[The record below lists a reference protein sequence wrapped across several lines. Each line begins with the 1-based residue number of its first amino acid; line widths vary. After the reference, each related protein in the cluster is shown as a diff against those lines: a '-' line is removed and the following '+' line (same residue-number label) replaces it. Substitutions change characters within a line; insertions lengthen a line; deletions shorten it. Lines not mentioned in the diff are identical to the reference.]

1 MLNPAVISI
10 DLLKQIDKHYRNTI
24 YKHYRTPLLG
34 YTPEAVVVFAVTL
47 YNYILWPAGLVSKTT
62 QEDYIIYFTK
72 IYREAIGTITPAL
85 QGFIGRLE
93 VIVSEPQYSEAEA
106 EPQSITEY
114 INYFKTGTDTE
125 DGYNTRHFPEL
136 HDFFYSVIS
145 PLRTYPYVNDRRI
158 NDIKHEA
165 DILQRH
171 HSERLAIFIRQEL
184 YTLSDQLRDLK
195 EMPTDTSRKNGSQSF
210 KGYGLP
216 PDVEVIIE
224 QFLAEVNAKAEVEA
238 EARLKQIEANAKAEE
253 RIKQLEAQAREAQ
266 QEPKSLTPEEY
277 LDALLSRIEA
287 EFGGLAVEY
296 HGLHNNS
303 PYSRLDEMSAYV
315 LGAKYAQAENLDLD
329 EVLSQQAQA
338 QAAILNFANLRPV
351 LSACLQTYLYKLS
364 AENILPTSHG
374 VIKGILEATK
384 PYIPQIINLSYVE
397 CKDYAKAIY
406 DKILAHTHGFATALP
421 LPNLSPL
428 TAEALTTAPK
438 VEYVPTGIIL
448 PFDGTTHLSR
458 IINDLQADVITANTE
473 VLSETPDPSTLT
485 PVIDSTLKEVACLLI
500 GRASTPYLLEG
511 NLVIHDETANKY
523 YKIVPKIG
531 SDNYAAYGFRVCNYW
546 NLYSRIY
553 RQQEL
558 LKTSDKYKEYYT
570 EAYPNDQDY
579 HIDVE
584 LDPFGTNIDISK
596 GKSDI
601 DELLGHIKYEPLPQ
615 GDPQRR
621 RETIEKLA
629 EWDKVLTERINDI
642 FDDPYYNKT
651 HAKALVEYRQE
662 IKSIRYFYPY
672 IVFISAH
679 KLAAYTYYPQEYSD
693 LIIRKP
699 LDPVTGKPVIY
710 HVHHVGGKGS
720 EHDNRKE
727 NLRIIPK
734 QLNDEL
740 RHTSRP
746 VIYQDTRYNT
756 LKAYCSD
763 TKAGSYAAL
772 SQSIS
777 SLTSGDQVSFKSRL
791 YTIDPETGDI
801 LASDDPQATRYVY
814 NGFVYEDLKAFTDA
828 QRLGRKSYD
837 AIQKGIIRAKKAGK
851 TEYKHKHYKFYLGDS
866 NIIEITST

>member
-1 MLNPAVISI
+1 MLTPAVISV

-34 YTPEAVVVFAVTL
+34 YTPEAVVMFAVTL

-62 QEDYIIYFTK
+62 QEDYITYFTK
-72 IYREAIGTITPAL
+72 MYREAIGTITPAL

-158 NDIKHEA
+158 NDIKREA

-210 KGYGLP
+210 KRYGLP

-238 EARLKQIEANAKAEE
+238 EARLKQIEANAKADE
-253 RIKQLEAQAREAQ
+253 RIKELEAQAREAQ

-277 LDALLSRIEA
+277 LDALLIRIEA
-287 EFGGLAVEY
+287 EFGGLAVKY
-296 HGLHNNS
+296 HGLHNNT
-303 PYSRLDEMSAYV
+303 PETRLDEMFAYV
-315 LGAKYAQAENLDLD
+315 LGGKYAQAKGLDLST
-329 EVLSQQAQA
+329 VLSQQAQA
-338 QAAILNFANLRPV
+338 QAAILNFDNLRPV
-351 LSACLQTYLYKLS
+351 LSACLQIYLYNLS

-374 VIKGILEATK
+374 VVQGILEATK
-384 PYIPQIINLSYVE
+384 PYIQQITNLSYVE
-397 CKDYAKAIY
+397 CKDYAEALY
-406 DKILAHTHGFATALP
+406 SKILANTHGFATALQ
-421 LPNLSPL
+421 LPEVAPL
-428 TAEALTTAPK
+428 TAGDIGTVPK
-438 VEYVPTGIIL
+438 VKHIPTGIIL
-448 PFDGTTHLSR
+448 PFDLTTHLSR

-473 VLSETPDPSTLT
+473 VLSETPDISTLT
-485 PVIDSTLKEVACLLI
+485 PVNNSTLKEVACLLI

-511 NLVIHDETANKY
+511 CLVIHDETADKY
-523 YKIVPKIG
+523 YKVTPTIG
-531 SDNYAAYGFRVCNYW
+531 NDNYAAYGFRVYNYW
-546 NLYSRIY
+546 NLYRRIY

-558 LKTSDKYKEYYT
+558 LKTSVKYKEYY
-570 EAYPNDQDY
+570 ADPNSFDCSSNS
-579 HIDVE
+579 E
-584 LDPFGTNIDISK
+584 LDPFSTDTPKNQIA
-596 GKSDI
+596 DI
-601 DELLGHIKYEPLPQ
+601 DELLGHLKFEPLPQ

-621 RETIEKLA
+621 RELIEKLA

-642 FDDPYYNKT
+642 FDDPHYNRT
-651 HAKALVEYRQE
+651 HAKAQAEYRKN
-662 IKSIRYFYPY
+662 IKPIQYFYPN

-699 LDPVTGKPVIY
+699 LDPETGKPMTY
-710 HVHHVGGKGS
+710 HIHHVGGKGS
-720 EHDNRKE
+720 ENDNRRE
-727 NLRIIPK
+727 NLRIITK

-740 RHTSRP
+740 RYTSRP
-746 VIYQDTRYNT
+746 VIYRDTRYNT
-756 LKAYCSD
+756 LKSYCAA
-763 TKAGSYAAL
+763 TKAGSLPAL
-772 SQSIS
+772 SQATAN
-777 SLTSGDQVSFKSRL
+777 LTIGDQIIFKSRL

-801 LASDDPQATRYVY
+801 LASDDPQATRYTY
-814 NGFVYEDLKAFTDA
+814 NGTVYDDLSSFTKAH
-828 QRLGRKSYD
+828 RLSYD
-837 AIQKGIIRAKKAGK
+837 AIQKGIKRAKDAGK
-851 TEYKHKHYKFYLGDS
+851 TEYKHKRFRFYLDD
-866 NIIEITST
+866 NIITIKSI

>member
-1 MLNPAVISI
+1 MLTPAVLSV
-10 DLLKQIDKHYRNTI
+10 DLLRQIDKHYRNTI

-34 YTPEAVVVFAVTL
+34 YTPEAVVMFAVTL

-62 QEDYIIYFTK
+62 QEDYITYFTK

-145 PLRTYPYVNDRRI
+145 PLRAYPYVNDRRI
-158 NDIKHEA
+158 NDIKHAA

-224 QFLAEVNAKAEVEA
+224 QFLAEVNAKAAVEA

-287 EFGGLAVEY
+287 EFDGLAVKY
-296 HGLHNNS
+296 HGLHSNS
-303 PYSRLDEMSAYV
+303 PYSRLDEMFAYV
-315 LGAKYAQAENLDLD
+315 LGAKYAQAESLDPD
-329 EVLSQQAQA
+329 KVLAQQTQAQS
-338 QAAILNFANLRPV
+338 AILNFDNLRPV

-374 VIKGILEATK
+374 VVKGILEATK
-384 PYIPQIINLSYVE
+384 PYIPQITNLSYVE

-421 LPNLSPL
+421 LPDVNPLS
-428 TAEALTTAPK
+428 AEEIASILSKA
-438 VEYVPTGIIL
+438 IL
-448 PFDGTTHLSR
+448 PFDLSAPLSKA
-458 IINDLQADVITANTE
+458 IDDLRADVVTAFTE
-473 VLSETPDPSTLT
+473 VLSVSPDLSTLT
-485 PVIDSTLKEVACLLI
+485 PVNDNTIKKAAYLLI
-500 GRASTPYLLEG
+500 GRASDPYLLDGE
-511 NLVIHDETANKY
+511 LVIHDVTADKFH
-523 YKIVPKIG
+523 KVIPIIG
-531 SDNYAAYGFRVCNYW
+531 VDNYATYGFRVYNYR
-546 NLYSRIY
+546 NLHERIY
-553 RQQEL
+553 QE
-558 LKTSDKYKEYYT
+558 
-570 EAYPNDQDY
+570 
-579 HIDVE
+579 HRIM
-584 LDPFGTNIDISK
+584 GISK
-596 GKSDI
+596 DD
-601 DELLGHIKYEPLPQ
+601 DEFIEYEELPV
-615 GDPQRR
+615 GNPEARR
-621 RETIEKLA
+621 KLIESLA
-629 EWDKVLTERINDI
+629 ERDKEFLNLLTPLFADEVFVEESAR
-642 FDDPYYNKT
+642 
-651 HAKALVEYRQE
+651 AKAGYF
-662 IKSIRYFYPY
+662 KSVKYISFYSPV
-672 IVFISAH
+672 IFISAH

-699 LDPVTGKPVIY
+699 LDPETGKPMAY
-710 HVHHVGGKGS
+710 HIHHVAGKGS
-720 EHDNRKE
+720 EHDNRRE
-727 NLRIIPK
+727 NLRIITK

-746 VIYQDTRYNT
+746 VIYRDTRYNT
-756 LKAYCSD
+756 LKSYCAA
-763 TKAGSYAAL
+763 TKAGNYSAL

-814 NGFVYEDLKAFTDA
+814 NGIEYEDLKAFTDA

-851 TEYKHKHYKFYLGDS
+851 TEYKHKRYKFYLGDS

>member
-1 MLNPAVISI
+1 MPKPTTSEN
-10 DLLKQIDKHYRNTI
+10 NT
-24 YKHYRTPLLG
+24 
-34 YTPEAVVVFAVTL
+34 
-47 YNYILWPAGLVSKTT
+47 SK
-62 QEDYIIYFTK
+62 
-72 IYREAIGTITPAL
+72 
-85 QGFIGRLE
+85 
-93 VIVSEPQYSEAEA
+93 S
-106 EPQSITEY
+106 
-114 INYFKTGTDTE
+114 
-125 DGYNTRHFPEL
+125 
-136 HDFFYSVIS
+136 
-145 PLRTYPYVNDRRI
+145 
-158 NDIKHEA
+158 
-165 DILQRH
+165 
-171 HSERLAIFIRQEL
+171 
-184 YTLSDQLRDLK
+184 
-195 EMPTDTSRKNGSQSF
+195 SR
-210 KGYGLP
+210 
-216 PDVEVIIE
+216 
-224 QFLAEVNAKAEVEA
+224 
-238 EARLKQIEANAKAEE
+238 
-253 RIKQLEAQAREAQ
+253 
-266 QEPKSLTPEEY
+266 EEY
-277 LDALLSRIEA
+277 LADLLTHVE
-287 EFGGLAVEY
+287 VEY
-296 HGLHNNS
+296 RTLATKYNGLHSQDPENLNG
-303 PYSRLDEMSAYV
+303 RLDEMFAYV
-315 LGAKYAQAENLDLD
+315 LGAKYAQAESLDLD
-329 EVLSQQAQA
+329 KVLAKQAQA
-338 QAAILNFANLRPV
+338 QEAILNYDNLRPV

-374 VIKGILEATK
+374 VVQGILEATK
-384 PYIPQIINLSYVE
+384 PYIPQITNLSYVE

-421 LPNLSPL
+421 LPNVSPL

-458 IINDLQADVITANTE
+458 IINDLKADVITADTE

-546 NLYSRIY
+546 NLYRRIY

-621 RETIEKLA
+621 REIIEKLA
-629 EWDKVLTERINDI
+629 EWDKVLTESINDV
-642 FDDPYYNKT
+642 FDDPHYNET

-699 LDPVTGKPVIY
+699 LDPETGKPVIY
-710 HVHHVGGKGS
+710 HVHHVGGKGT
-720 EHDNRKE
+720 ERDNRKE
-727 NLRIIPK
+727 NLRIITK

-746 VIYQDTRYNT
+746 VIYRDARYNT
-756 LKAYCSD
+756 LKSYCSD
-763 TKAGSYAAL
+763 TSAGNYVAL

-801 LASDDPQATRYVY
+801 LASDDPQATRYTY
-814 NGFVYEDLKAFTDA
+814 NGTVYDDLSTFTKAH
-828 QRLGRKSYD
+828 RLNYD
-837 AIQKGIIRAKKAGK
+837 TVQKGIKRAKDAGK
-851 TEYKHKHYKFYLGDS
+851 TEYKHKKFRFYLGDS